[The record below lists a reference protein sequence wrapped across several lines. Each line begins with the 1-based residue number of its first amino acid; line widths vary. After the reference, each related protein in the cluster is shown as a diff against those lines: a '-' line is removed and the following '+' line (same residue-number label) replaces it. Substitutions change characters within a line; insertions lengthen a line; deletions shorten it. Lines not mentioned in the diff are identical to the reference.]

1 VWSSIVAGLAELI
14 LRRRMLVSGTGA
26 AAVSARRKDVMVK
39 RIFFGRVWLI
49 GSGLR
54 KAVVGIEVM

>member
-1 VWSSIVAGLAELI
+1 
-14 LRRRMLVSGTGA
+14 MLVSGTGA